1 MNRQLEQ
8 MLHCCG
14 FGRPGQMT
22 DQEYIRLLG
31 QIYPKGLEDGLI
43 EKYYRQLEKARFDR
57 ESGTKE
63 EIRECVRL
71 IRGVKRGAVSSAKTR
86 RRIYAVVIR
95 GWQRK

>member
-22 DQEYIRLLG
+22 DQEYVRLLG

-71 IRGVKRGAVSSAKTR
+71 IRGVKRAAEIDKRAR
-86 RRIYAVVIR
+86 RRFCLFWCI
-95 GWQRK
+95 GKCS